1 MKSIGLRIRAFLKK
15 RPKDLKP
22 KSFENAE
29 NIGVLI
35 NNPDFSQNKAI
46 NDFIK
51 NLTASG
57 KKVIVLCFLDKEV
70 NRLYEF
76 PYIELR
82 SVDIG
87 ITGDFKQKKINK
99 FIKTRFD
106 YLYSINISPFLP
118 FESIL
123 SRNESLIRIG
133 KYFKGIENKLEIMI
147 DLNEKAQLHDLIKKM
162 NELIPNLSFHD

>member
-1 MKSIGLRIRAFLKK
+1 MKTFGLKVRAFFKK
-15 RPKDLKP
+15 RSNERKP
-22 KSFENAE
+22 VSFDKAKT
-29 NIGVLI
+29 IGVLI
-35 NNPDFSQNKAI
+35 YNPDFSQNAFI
-46 NDFIK
+46 NSFIK
-51 NLTASG
+51 KLTSLG
-57 KKVIVLCFLDKEV
+57 KEVEIICYLDKEV

-82 SVDIG
+82 SVDIDM
-87 ITGDFKQKKINK
+87 TGGFKQEKINK

-123 SRNESLIRIG
+123 SRSESLIRIG
-133 KYFKGIENKLEIMI
+133 KYFKGSEKNLEIMI
-147 DLNEKAQLHDLIKKM
+147 DLTDKAQLHDLIKKM